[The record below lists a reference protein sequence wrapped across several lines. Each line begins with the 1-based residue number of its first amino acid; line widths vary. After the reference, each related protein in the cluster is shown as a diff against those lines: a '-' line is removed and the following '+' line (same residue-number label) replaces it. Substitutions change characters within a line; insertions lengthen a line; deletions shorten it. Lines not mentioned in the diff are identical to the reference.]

1 MKLRGELLEQLAGAY
16 ALGSL
21 QGGAR
26 RRMETL
32 ARQQPEVREA
42 ISRWQHQLAS
52 LTELVPP
59 VQPPEAVWKRID
71 GVLQADMALRAKGP
85 SPAAPASPSASAG
98 GAPSRSLGLGWLA
111 GVLGLGLAAAIGWG
125 WQQQG
130 ALQQESGRFREQLA
144 LQTGL
149 LDQARGELQRVNR
162 IGYVAVLGD
171 AKAGPS
177 LLVTFDPSS
186 RQLAVK
192 RVGSYQEAAEKSL
205 QLWTIAPGQAP
216 KSLGVLGREARE
228 RLQAEAPDVAEQR
241 VLAISLEPLGGV
253 PSERGPTG
261 PVLFTGPVLKTDA

>member
-1 MKLRGELLEQLAGAY
+1 MKLQGERLDLLAGAY

-26 RRMETL
+26 RRLETL

-42 ISRWQHQLAS
+42 VSRWQQQLAG

-59 VQPPEAVWKRID
+59 VEPPLGLWRRIE
-71 GVLQADMALRAKGP
+71 GVLRADLAVRGEPMP
-85 SPAAPASPSASAG
+85 QAPAPRAPRGGGLALGWGWASA
-98 GAPSRSLGLGWLA
+98 
-111 GVLGLGLAAAIGWG
+111 GLGLALAAALAWG

-130 ALQQESGRFREQLA
+130 SLRREGGQLREQLA
-144 LQTGL
+144 LQTAA
-149 LDQARGELQRVNR
+149 LDQARAELASVTRV
-162 IGYVAVLGD
+162 GYVAVLAD
-171 AKAGPS
+171 PKSGPA
-177 LLVTFDPSS
+177 LLVTFDPTT
-186 RQLAVK
+186 RRLGVK

-228 RLQAEAPDVAEQR
+228 RLQAEGPDVSEPR

-253 PSERGPTG
+253 PSEGGPTG
-261 PVLFTGPVLKTDA
+261 PVLFTGRVLKTDV